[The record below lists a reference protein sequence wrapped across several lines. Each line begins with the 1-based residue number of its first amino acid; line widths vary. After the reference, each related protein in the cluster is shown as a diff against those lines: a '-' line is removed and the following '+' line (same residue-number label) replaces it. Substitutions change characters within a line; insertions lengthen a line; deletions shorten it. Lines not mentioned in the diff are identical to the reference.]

1 MNKTKSFDISKH
13 LVFSAFKKVKANRGS
28 AGVDGQEVKDFENRL
43 KDNLYKIWNRM
54 SSGTYFPKPVLRVEI
69 PKADGRMR
77 PLGIPTITDRIAQ
90 MTAKMALEPSLE
102 TVFHTDSYGYRPGKS
117 AEQAIRITRQRCWR
131 FDWVIDLDI
140 KGFFDNLDHD
150 LLMKAVVRHTQE
162 RWIILYIERWLKAP
176 VQFQDDTQ
184 IYPLKG
190 TPQGGVISPLL
201 ANLFLHYAFDM
212 WMDREFPSNP
222 FARYADDVVVH
233 CRTQAEAEHLKE
245 KITARMRE
253 CNLELHPDKT
263 KIVYCKDDNR
273 KGNYHHTEF
282 DFLGF
287 TFRSRTAKN
296 RCGVLFNG
304 FNPAVSMK
312 SRKAFSNRLKSFRLQ
327 RRSDLNIFEISRLI
341 NPLLRG
347 WLNYFGCVNESE
359 TYFIMKQFNS
369 ILYRWGRR
377 KYKRLRGRK
386 AFFRWIKRLMGRYPD
401 LFIHW
406 RIKWLGV
413 MTIQ

>member
-1 MNKTKSFDISKH
+1 MCKTKSFDISKQ
-13 LVFSAFKKVKANRGS
+13 LVFRAFKKVKANRGS
-28 AGVDGQEVKDFENRL
+28 AGVDGQEIKDFENRL

-69 PKADGRMR
+69 PKSDGRMR

-90 MTAKMALEPSLE
+90 MTAKMALEPCLE
-102 TVFHTDSYGYRPGKS
+102 SIFHTDSYGYRPGKS

-176 VQFQDDTQ
+176 VQFQDGTQ
-184 IYPLKG
+184 VNPLKG

-212 WMDREFPSNP
+212 WMNREFPSNP

-245 KITARMRE
+245 AITARMRE
-253 CNLELHPDKT
+253 CHLELHPDKT

-273 KGNYHHTEF
+273 KGDYHHTQF

-287 TFRSRTAKN
+287 TFRNRTAKS
-296 RCGVLFNG
+296 RRGVLFSS

-312 SRKAFSNRLKSFRLQ
+312 SRKAFLNKLKSYRIQ
-327 RRSDLNIFEISRLI
+327 RRSDLNLFEISRLI

-347 WLNYFGCVNESE
+347 WLNYFGCVYKSE
-359 TYFIMKQFNS
+359 TYQIMKQFNS

-377 KYKRLRGRK
+377 KYKRLRSRK
-386 AFFRWIKRLMGRYPD
+386 LFFRWINRLMGRFPD
-401 LFIHW
+401 LFVHW